1 MDIFLLLFAFL
12 LLIFGMLFGIYFFYA
27 VFLSKN
33 FQYPPAFPSFG
44 NMRKQAL
51 LEAETFLSSADKSL
65 KVIDLGCC
73 IGGLLVPLAKKFPN
87 CQFVGYDW
95 DFFVVKIARWRCRKL
110 KNVSIVHANFLQADL
125 SSYDLILGFLGVK
138 ASQDLSLILQE
149 KFKPKAKLISLA
161 FEVPGL
167 KCDKVIDATSYG
179 MPLKVYVYHNGNN
192 L

>member
-1 MDIFLLLFAFL
+1 MDILLLLFAFL
-12 LLIFGMLFGIYFFYA
+12 LLIFGIFFGIYFFYA

-65 KVIDLGCC
+65 KVIDLGCG

-87 CQFVGYDW
+87 HQFVGYDW
-95 DFFVVKIARWRCRKL
+95 DFFAAKIAQWRCRKL

-138 ASQDLSLILQE
+138 ASQDLSLILQK

-167 KCDKVIDATSYG
+167 KCDKVIDATSYD